1 MPDAIG
7 RSTNHLSHTGC
18 TVARLV
24 LMEYPSPLAKTDP
37 QCKSRAFSHIQL
49 GF

>member
-1 MPDAIG
+1 MPDAIE
-7 RSTNHLSHTGC
+7 RSANHLSHTGC

-24 LMEYPSPLAKTDP
+24 IMEYPSPLIKTDP
-37 QCKSRAFSHIQL
+37 QCKSRALYHIHL